1 MGKKSKKYSYQA
13 TDILEALTYAVKYSR
28 YQCNFL
34 EAEIK
39 KFNPKTVKIL
49 DFGAGIGTYPDML
62 KELGY
67 TVDCVEKDPPMI
79 KILKKNHAKVYDDIS
94 QVKEKY
100 DVIYSLNV
108 LEHIEDD
115 TKALADLKACLKDK
129 GEIVLFVPAFN
140 IIYNKLDTKS
150 GHYRR
155 YRKKDLQKLAQNTK
169 LKLVKVKY
177 SEPIGFILAL
187 IYRVIGGS
195 DNLNPKPVHIYD
207 KYLFPVSVFF
217 EPPTKHLFGK
227 NILGIFT
234 R

>member
-1 MGKKSKKYSYQA
+1 MGKKYSYQA
-13 TDILEALTYAVKYSR
+13 TDILEALAYGVKYSR

-39 KFNPKTVKIL
+39 KFNSKTVKIL

-62 KELGY
+62 KDLGY
-67 TVDCVEKDPPMI
+67 RVDCVEKDPDMI
-79 KILKKNHAKVYDDIS
+79 KILKKNHDKVYDDIS

-129 GEIVLFVPAFN
+129 GEIIIFIPAFN
-140 IIYNKLDTKS
+140 IIYNKLDARS

-155 YRKKDLQKLAQNTK
+155 YRTKDFHKLAENTK
-169 LKLVKVKY
+169 LKLVKVRY
-177 SEPIGFILAL
+177 SEPIGFMMAFL
-187 IYRVIGGS
+187 YRIIGGS
-195 DNLNPKPVHIYD
+195 DTINPKSMSIYD
-207 KYLFPVSVFF
+207 KFLFPISVFF
-217 EPPTKHLFGK
+217 EPLTRKAFGK

-234 R
+234 K